1 MEPVWGA
8 ACAVMAGH
16 AGPRKRPVEGGGMM
30 RAAVAG
36 EGHSLG
42 LDLPAVT
49 VTYWTWSGKG
59 IVTGLE
65 SGCNEYLRAIHCS
78 LIGLALVMT

>member
-1 MEPVWGA
+1 MITSPWAARPRRFLWGGLGVEPVWGA
-8 ACAVMAGH
+8 ACAVMAGPAGP

-36 EGHSLG
+36 EGHPLG

-49 VTYWTWSGKG
+49 QH
-59 IVTGLE
+59 I
-65 SGCNEYLRAIHCS
+65 
-78 LIGLALVMT
+78 

>member
-8 ACAVMAGH
+8 ACAVMAGP

-36 EGHSLG
+36 EGHPPC
-42 LDLPAVT
+42 LDLPAITQRIWLGEGNV
-49 VTYWTWSGKG
+49 G
-59 IVTGLE
+59 GLQ
-65 SGCNEYLRAIHCS
+65 SRGSWYLRATRFS
-78 LIGLALVMT
+78 LIGLASVMT

>member
-1 MEPVWGA
+1 
-8 ACAVMAGH
+8 MAGP

-36 EGHSLG
+36 EGQSPG

-49 VTYWTWSGKG
+49 HWNWSGKG
-59 IVTGLE
+59 TI
-65 SGCNEYLRAIHCS
+65 
-78 LIGLALVMT
+78 IGLKSGAS